1 MLKNYLLV
9 TLRALRRRPGTTA
22 LHVGGLAVGLAC
34 CFLAGLYVQD
44 ELRYDR
50 FHDNAERIF
59 QLSDVRTFGDRTISL
74 LSTDSEGIETL
85 KSAVPGI
92 EAVAVLEDEA
102 VIVRRPGREGVD
114 TESALFAEPGF
125 FDVFTFPL
133 LRGDAATALAA
144 PDQGVLTTSFAR
156 TLFGDDDPMGQTIE
170 LERSGF
176 GARDPEPLA
185 LTVVGVAAD
194 PPGASSIQ
202 FDLLVSGATLV
213 TGFGDP
219 APYFANSG
227 PTYIRTRS
235 AADTIAV
242 KAALDELAAASE
254 EPTFG
259 TRAGTRTRPL
269 VDLHLGGYGEGLSG
283 KPLYLTLFSAVAALV
298 LLLACINYAN
308 LATAIALGRAR
319 EVGVRKAVGA
329 GRRQL
334 TVQFLTEAFVLAAA
348 AGVLAV
354 GLVSLAL
361 PGVNAFFG
369 KQIALGAVGPWLPL
383 AALGI
388 VGATALVA
396 GLYPAFVLA
405 SFRPAAVLKGDRVQG
420 RGGTRVRQTLVVVQF
435 AVTAI
440 LLAGTAVVAEQL
452 RYAQQRDLGFSGDQ
466 VVTLPLRTTTL
477 IEQRDVLR
485 QAMEAV
491 PDVRRASLTSG
502 SPGDFVSIM
511 QLEPPDAD
519 EGSPDVQS
527 WFARADADYA
537 DALGLELVAGRWFH
551 EGEPETSLVL
561 NEAAARDLGLMT
573 DDASTAIGQT
583 LGALQGKSSERT
595 VGGVLRDFHFAGLR
609 REIAPLTFFPLRDE
623 ASHFLLALRLDHADL
638 PGALAA
644 VRGTW
649 ERLAPE
655 YPFEATFVDDRF
667 AEQLREDRQLGQL
680 FGVVAGIAVV
690 LALFG
695 LLGLAAHATERRR
708 KEVGV
713 RKVLG
718 ATVASI
724 VLLLTRDFARLVLI
738 ALVVAVPIAVLLAQR
753 WLENFA
759 YPVPLGATPFVLVG
773 LGLLALALGTVSLH
787 AHRAA
792 TDDPIAALRTE

>member
-50 FHDNAERIF
+50 FHDDAERIF

-74 LSTDSEGIETL
+74 LSTDAEGIEML
-85 KSAVPGI
+85 KSSVPGV

-102 VIVRRPGREGVD
+102 AIVRRPGREGVD

-133 LRGDAATALAA
+133 LRGDAATALGA
-144 PDQGVLTTSFAR
+144 PDQAVLTTSFAR
-156 TLFGDDDPMGQTIE
+156 TLFGDDDPMGRTIE

-176 GARDPEPLA
+176 GARDPEPLV

-219 APYFANSG
+219 KPYFADGG
-227 PTYIRTRS
+227 PTYIRTRAS
-235 AADTIAV
+235 SDTVAV
-242 KAALDELAAASE
+242 KAALDELAEASSG
-254 EPTFG
+254 PGFG
-259 TRAGTRTRPL
+259 TRAGTSTRPL
-269 VDLHLGGYGEGLSG
+269 VDLHFAYGDGLSG
-283 KPLYLTLFSAVAALV
+283 KPLYLTLFSAAAALV

-334 TVQFLTEAFVLAAA
+334 TAQFLIEAFVLALV

-369 KQIALGAVGPWLPL
+369 KQIALGAVGPWLPI

-420 RGGTRVRQTLVVVQF
+420 RGGTRVRQALVVVQF
-435 AVTAI
+435 AVTAV

-485 QAMEAV
+485 QAMAALPSV
-491 PDVRRASLTSG
+491 QRASLTSG
-502 SPGDFVSIM
+502 GPGDLVSIM
-511 QLEPPDAD
+511 QLEPPNAD
-519 EGSPDVQS
+519 EGSPGVQA
-527 WFARADADYA
+527 WLAHADTDYA
-537 DALGLELVAGRWFH
+537 DALGLELAAGRWFH
-551 EGEPETSLVL
+551 EGEPEMSVVL
-561 NEAAARDLGLMT
+561 NETAARDLGLMT
-573 DDASTAIGQT
+573 DDAITAVGQT
-583 LGALQGKSSERT
+583 LGGFRGETAERT
-595 VGGVLRDFHFAGLR
+595 VVGVLRDFHFAGLR
-609 REIAPLTFFPLRDE
+609 REIAPLSFFPLTDE
-623 ASHFLLALRLDHADL
+623 ASRFFLTLRLDHADL

-667 AEQLREDRQLGQL
+667 AEQFREDRQLGQL
-680 FGVVAGIAVV
+680 FGVVAGITVV

-718 ATVASI
+718 ATASNI
-724 VLLLTRDFARLVLI
+724 VLLLTHDFARLVLI
-738 ALVVAVPIAVLLAQR
+738 ALVVAVPIAVVLAQR

-792 TDDPIAALRTE
+792 TDDPVAALRTE